1 MTCCQPKQPKDVQ
14 KIVVDLSQ
22 LNYSKPECPVDRGSC
37 QLCQEILAVE
47 KDIEDA
53 VSNIE
58 DLLIRHQRL
67 KTQLNNTHSPII
79 RDLPVEILSMIFY
92 SCFPDAMKNG
102 DRLPSRCDP
111 FVPLKVGAVCRTWRQ
126 IAWSS
131 PEFWT
136 IIVLDRVL
144 SPVSYVCN
152 QYFMIGEWIQRS
164 GSLPVHVYLREDD
177 SDSDNVGT
185 VAKGCKCWEM
195 SLELVS
201 QCCDRWK
208 DATMVL
214 SRASFQ
220 YIASNFK
227 LTPPTRSLT
236 LQSRQFWPDEDDP
249 LMLWQGSSTGPEE
262 VVMCLPI
269 MYGHINVGWK
279 HVRRVD
285 AYGWKTKDC
294 LNLLKNAPQLR
305 WCTFMDVM
313 ESVIDS
319 SKPFCHNS
327 LQSLF
332 FEGAPA
338 SSQFLKHVTLP
349 SLEELN
355 YLPDYPPAAPPLPMD
370 DPLLMPFINRSGCR
384 LEKLSLAGR
393 IVTHEYLVTILS
405 AIPSLTL
412 FHLQFSECSIT
423 RNDERNL
430 LVSFMLHL
438 ATTATLSSS
447 DSADDGNA
455 FLPRLE
461 VLEVGTNS
469 FDFPWLS
476 VPKMFGHPSEL
487 GKAGRRP
494 LKNLTLYIW
503 TPHCVTGLPA
513 DTIADLV
520 RLQEAGAEIL
530 YHGVSD
536 GSLVIPVTWK

>member
-53 VSNIE
+53 VSHSE

-67 KTQLNNTHSPII
+67 KTQLNNTHSPLI
-79 RDLPVEILSMIFY
+79 RDLPVEILSMILY
-92 SCFPDAMKNG
+92 SCFPDAMWE
-102 DRLPSRCDP
+102 P
-111 FVPLKVGAVCRTWRQ
+111 
-126 IAWSS
+126 
-131 PEFWT
+131 
-136 IIVLDRVL
+136 VL

-152 QYFMIGEWIQRS
+152 QYSMIGEWIQRS

-177 SDSDNVGT
+177 SDNNNVGT

-208 DATMVL
+208 DASMEL

-305 WCTFMDVM
+305 WCSFMDVM

-319 SKPFCHNS
+319 SKPFCHNA

-338 SSQFLKHVTLP
+338 SSQFVKHITLP
-349 SLEELN
+349 CLEELN
-355 YLPDYPPAAPPLPMD
+355 YLPDYPPAAPPLSMD
-370 DPLLMPFINRSGCR
+370 DPLLMPFLNRSGCR

-412 FHLQFSECSIT
+412 FHL
-423 RNDERNL
+423 
-430 LVSFMLHL
+430 
-438 ATTATLSSS
+438 
-447 DSADDGNA
+447 
-455 FLPRLE
+455 
-461 VLEVGTNS
+461 
-469 FDFPWLS
+469 
-476 VPKMFGHPSEL
+476 
-487 GKAGRRP
+487 
-494 LKNLTLYIW
+494 
-503 TPHCVTGLPA
+503 
-513 DTIADLV
+513 
-520 RLQEAGAEIL
+520 
-530 YHGVSD
+530 
-536 GSLVIPVTWK
+536 